1 MPIDFLQRKKKNP
14 FCPRP
19 LRPTTCSRSCRPL
32 AASLPR
38 PPPLLSSS
46 PVTSPFNLPPPQ
58 WCRSSPPV
66 TSSPRPAQG
75 PLRHQQFLQLFSL
88 THTLSRL
95 VHFILH
101 CASEIFDWISRASV
115 PGKGFPVHFICRN
128 ISDISADKF
137 YTICL
142 SKTGFQTFSN
152 WIHNSLHLR
161 PLRHI

>member
-88 THTLSRL
+88 THSLSRA
-95 VHFILH
+95 
-101 CASEIFDWISRASV
+101 ASTLYLALRLGTS
-115 PGKGFPVHFICRN
+115 
-128 ISDISADKF
+128 
-137 YTICL
+137 L
-142 SKTGFQTFSN
+142 TGFHGHQ
-152 WIHNSLHLR
+152 SLEKDFQSTSFVGISLTYQRTNFTQSVCQRRVSKHFR
-161 PLRHI
+161 IGSIIAFI

>member
-46 PVTSPFNLPPPQ
+46 PVTSPPDLPPPQ

-75 PLRHQQFLQLFSL
+75 PLRHQQFLQLFSPPL
-88 THTLSRL
+88 TLPPL
-95 VHFILH
+95 VHLS
-101 CASEIFDWISRASV
+101 CNAVRQIFDWISHLPA
-115 PGKGFPVHFICRN
+115 PE
-128 ISDISADKF
+128 
-137 YTICL
+137 
-142 SKTGFQTFSN
+142 TGFLIQILLGEFNKMKIKKYFSFFCAEM
-152 WIHNSLHLR
+152 INSEL
-161 PLRHI
+161 I

>member
-58 WCRSSPPV
+58 WCRSPPPV

-88 THTLSRL
+88 THSLARL

-101 CASEIFDWISRASV
+101 CALEIFDWISRASV
-115 PGKGFPVHFICRN
+115 PGKGFPVHFIRMN
-128 ISDISADKF
+128 IYDIISGKF
-137 YTICL
+137 FHNLCV
-142 SKTGFQTFSN
+142 KDGFPNCFE
-152 WIHNSLHLR
+152 LD
-161 PLRHI
+161 P